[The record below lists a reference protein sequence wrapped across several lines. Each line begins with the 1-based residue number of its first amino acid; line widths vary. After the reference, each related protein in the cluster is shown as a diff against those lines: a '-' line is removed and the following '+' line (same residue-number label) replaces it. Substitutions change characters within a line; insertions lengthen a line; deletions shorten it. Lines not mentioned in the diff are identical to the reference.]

1 MSDMIIMIIQ
11 ITPILVI
18 CSVAF
23 SWIKRLLI
31 IRKYKEMEQIKLE
44 CDIKKILH
52 IFCVIL
58 CKSCWWVQYGG
69 DSWFSYAI
77 EFSMTIVLLFIIFNN
92 TVYIKPIKTVVNYL
106 GNCYC
111 IKDIIFR
118 DKKKV
123 EFITDCPDC
132 PKLKFISFT
141 EKQQNKLCQS
151 LSDFS
156 NL

>member
-52 IFCVIL
+52 YSVLFYVSLVGGFNMVVIHGFL
-58 CKSCWWVQYGG
+58 MQ
-69 DSWFSYAI
+69 
-77 EFSMTIVLLFIIFNN
+77 
-92 TVYIKPIKTVVNYL
+92 
-106 GNCYC
+106 
-111 IKDIIFR
+111 
-118 DKKKV
+118 
-123 EFITDCPDC
+123 
-132 PKLKFISFT
+132 
-141 EKQQNKLCQS
+141 
-151 LSDFS
+151 
-156 NL
+156 